1 MHVEKSHLRDLAL
14 QHAAPP
20 QAMSTTARTIS
31 TVSAESDVASVAA
44 QQSWQQCED
53 ILKSLEEQ
61 RQAMQKS
68 LEDWLCRLEGT
79 QQQMLVRQNRLER
92 ARPPVVT
99 ALAPDNTPP
108 VLQQPIVPPKSAT
121 PRSECGRIET
131 VLLIDGLGDAPVHA
145 SPQEAS
151 ICRPSSR
158 NVGPALQ
165 PLAKTVASPSKQAW
179 GNVAAKRLPTEAKQE
194 VQTAHANTRSS
205 SMDRKKTQISF
216 THKQSWSDRFTHSI
230 KQFVA
235 NSGLDKA
242 IKACSAEGGL
252 ENRLIWKLTHC
263 IPFTATASAIILLNA
278 AFVGAEASH
287 NFNVAIAGEQV
298 NAFWGNV
305 ENVFSVWFTLELGLR
320 LWAEKITFFTGPEW
334 KMNALDC
341 LLVFISVVGAV
352 VNPAGSYSKATI
364 ARILRLF
371 RFVRIFRVV
380 RVMKAFHSLR
390 LLAFS
395 IMESMGA
402 LFWCA
407 LIVFTAIYL
416 FAVFF
421 LDGATEFVRDNPLDR
436 AGPIALQLEENFG
449 SVMRAMICLF
459 MTISGGIDWKDATT
473 PLRSVHWSYEP
484 IFVFYAFV
492 MLFGVLN
499 VVVATFVENTAQISR
514 KDKEA
519 MVFNEMRRVT
529 EYAECIKA
537 FFHDADTD
545 KSGMLSW
552 EEFERHLDDNR
563 VKAYFQAL
571 ELDVS
576 EAHLL
581 FELLDQDDS
590 DAVEIDEFVGGCMRL
605 KGTARSLD
613 VNMIMRRIDRLS
625 ARLDKSSE
633 GA

>member
-1 MHVEKSHLRDLAL
+1 
-14 QHAAPP
+14 
-20 QAMSTTARTIS
+20 
-31 TVSAESDVASVAA
+31 
-44 QQSWQQCED
+44 
-53 ILKSLEEQ
+53 
-61 RQAMQKS
+61 
-68 LEDWLCRLEGT
+68 
-79 QQQMLVRQNRLER
+79 
-92 ARPPVVT
+92 
-99 ALAPDNTPP
+99 
-108 VLQQPIVPPKSAT
+108 
-121 PRSECGRIET
+121 
-131 VLLIDGLGDAPVHA
+131 
-145 SPQEAS
+145 
-151 ICRPSSR
+151 
-158 NVGPALQ
+158 
-165 PLAKTVASPSKQAW
+165 
-179 GNVAAKRLPTEAKQE
+179 
-194 VQTAHANTRSS
+194 
-205 SMDRKKTQISF
+205 
-216 THKQSWSDRFTHSI
+216 
-230 KQFVA
+230 
-235 NSGLDKA
+235 
-242 IKACSAEGGL
+242 
-252 ENRLIWKLTHC
+252 
-263 IPFTATASAIILLNA
+263 
-278 AFVGAEASH
+278 
-287 NFNVAIAGEQV
+287 
-298 NAFWGNV
+298 
-305 ENVFSVWFTLELGLR
+305 
-320 LWAEKITFFTGPEW
+320 
-334 KMNALDC
+334 MNALDC

-371 RFVRIFRVV
+371 RFVRIFRIV

-407 LIVFTAIYL
+407 IIVFTAIYL

>member
-1 MHVEKSHLRDLAL
+1 MHVEKSHLRELAL
-14 QHAAPP
+14 QQVASP
-20 QAMSTTARTIS
+20 QAASTMVRTLPPI
-31 TVSAESDVASVAA
+31 SAESEVAA
-44 QQSWQQCED
+44 AAVQESWQQCED
-53 ILKSLEEQ
+53 VLKGLEEQ
-61 RQAMQKS
+61 RHAMQRS

-79 QQQMLVRQNRLER
+79 KQQLLMRQNCLER
-92 ARPPVVT
+92 VRPPVVT
-99 ALAPDNTPP
+99 APAPDITLPGKK
-108 VLQQPIVPPKSAT
+108 QPIVPARLAT
-121 PRSECGRIET
+121 TPPSESGRIET
-131 VLLIDGLGDAPVHA
+131 VLLVDGLGDDPAHAP
-145 SPQEAS
+145 PQEAS

-158 NVGPALQ
+158 GVGPAGR
-165 PLAKTVASPSKQAW
+165 PHAKTVTSPSKQAW
-179 GNVAAKRLPTEAKQE
+179 GHVAATQLPTDAEQP
-194 VQTAHANTRSS
+194 VHASRRGSQIE
-205 SMDRKKTQISF
+205 RKKTQMTF
-216 THKQSWSDRFTHSI
+216 AQKKSWRDRLTHSVN
-230 KQFVA
+230 QFVA
-235 NSGLDKA
+235 NSGLEKA
-242 IKACSAEGGL
+242 VKACSAEGGL

-263 IPFTATASAIILLNA
+263 IPFTAMASAMIVLNA
-278 AFVGAEASH
+278 VFVGAEAQH
-287 NFNVAIAGEQV
+287 NFNVAFAGGQV
-298 NAFWGNV
+298 SAFWGNLEV
-305 ENVFSVWFTLELGLR
+305 AFSVWFTFELILR
-320 LWAEKITFFTGPEW
+320 VWAEKITFFVGPEW

-341 LLVFISVVGAV
+341 VLVLVSVIGAV
-352 VNPAGSYSKATI
+352 VNPAGTASKATM

-371 RFVRIFRVV
+371 RFVRIFRIV

-407 LIVFTAIYL
+407 IIVFTAIYL

-421 LDGATEFVRDNPLDR
+421 LDGATEFVRDHPLER
-436 AGPIALQLEENFG
+436 TGHIAVQLEENFG